1 MTRSDTDANVG
12 SYLQYGMFCLL
23 RSSPDRI
30 KKKEKTAMKLRHAA
44 AIVPCAIALT
54 ACTAVTSTQ
63 NADLA
68 GRSLMWA
75 DGATEE
81 CEVPPSI
88 KFGADGKVSG
98 NAGCNL
104 LVGGWT
110 LQGDKLDLSQLGST
124 RRMCGPELMKM
135 EDAFLSNLGK
145 TEGEARE
152 AIILSA

>member
-1 MTRSDTDANVG
+1 MPPRN
-12 SYLQYGMFCLL
+12 
-23 RSSPDRI
+23 
-30 KKKEKTAMKLRHAA
+30 
-44 AIVPCAIALT
+44 
-54 ACTAVTSTQ
+54 
-63 NADLA
+63 
-68 GRSLMWA
+68 
-75 DGATEE
+75 
-81 CEVPPSI
+81 VPPSI

-145 TEGEARE
+145 TVYVETEGDKVRLLDAERKLVMTLVPEAPGVCK
-152 AIILSA
+152 

>member
-1 MTRSDTDANVG
+1 
-12 SYLQYGMFCLL
+12 
-23 RSSPDRI
+23 
-30 KKKEKTAMKLRHAA
+30 MKLRHAA

-104 LVGGWT
+104 SL
-110 LQGDKLDLSQLGST
+110 
-124 RRMCGPELMKM
+124 
-135 EDAFLSNLGK
+135 
-145 TEGEARE
+145 
-152 AIILSA
+152 IHI

>member
-1 MTRSDTDANVG
+1 
-12 SYLQYGMFCLL
+12 
-23 RSSPDRI
+23 
-30 KKKEKTAMKLRHAA
+30 MKLRHAA

-98 NAGCNL
+98 NTGCNL

-145 TEGEARE
+145 TVYVETEGDKVRLLDAERKLVMTLVPEAPGVCK
-152 AIILSA
+152 

>member
-1 MTRSDTDANVG
+1 
-12 SYLQYGMFCLL
+12 
-23 RSSPDRI
+23 
-30 KKKEKTAMKLRHAA
+30 MKLRHAA

-110 LQGDKLDLSQLGST
+110 LQGDKLDLSARLHPPHVRSRTHEDGGRLPLQPWKDRL
-124 RRMCGPELMKM
+124 RRDRRRQGQAP
-135 EDAFLSNLGK
+135 
-145 TEGEARE
+145 
-152 AIILSA
+152 

>member
-1 MTRSDTDANVG
+1 
-12 SYLQYGMFCLL
+12 
-23 RSSPDRI
+23 
-30 KKKEKTAMKLRHAA
+30 MKLRHAA

-110 LQGDKLDLSQLGST
+110 LQSDKLDLSQLGST

-145 TEGEARE
+145 TVYVETEGDKVRLLDAERKLVMTLVPEAPGVCK
-152 AIILSA
+152 

>member
-1 MTRSDTDANVG
+1 
-12 SYLQYGMFCLL
+12 
-23 RSSPDRI
+23 
-30 KKKEKTAMKLRHAA
+30 MKLRHAA

-98 NAGCNL
+98 NAGSESSRRRL
-104 LVGGWT
+104 GHSRAT
-110 LQGDKLDLSQLGST
+110 SSTSLS
-124 RRMCGPELMKM
+124 
-135 EDAFLSNLGK
+135 
-145 TEGEARE
+145 
-152 AIILSA
+152 SAPPAACAVPNS

>member
-1 MTRSDTDANVG
+1 
-12 SYLQYGMFCLL
+12 
-23 RSSPDRI
+23 
-30 KKKEKTAMKLRHAA
+30 MKLRHAA

-88 KFGADGKVSG
+88 KFGADGKVSVTAAESTLHPLNSALG
-98 NAGCNL
+98 KDIR
-104 LVGGWT
+104 GWT

-145 TEGEARE
+145 TVYVETEGDKVRLLDAERKLVMTLVPEAPGVCK
-152 AIILSA
+152 

>member
-1 MTRSDTDANVG
+1 
-12 SYLQYGMFCLL
+12 
-23 RSSPDRI
+23 
-30 KKKEKTAMKLRHAA
+30 MKLRHAA

-104 LVGGWT
+104 LVGGR
-110 LQGDKLDLSQLGST
+110 Q
-124 RRMCGPELMKM
+124 
-135 EDAFLSNLGK
+135 
-145 TEGEARE
+145 ARP
-152 AIILSA
+152 LSARLHPPHVRSRTHED

>member
-1 MTRSDTDANVG
+1 
-12 SYLQYGMFCLL
+12 
-23 RSSPDRI
+23 
-30 KKKEKTAMKLRHAA
+30 MKLRHAA

-104 LVGGWT
+104 LVRAT
-110 LQGDKLDLSQLGST
+110 SSTSLS
-124 RRMCGPELMKM
+124 
-135 EDAFLSNLGK
+135 
-145 TEGEARE
+145 
-152 AIILSA
+152 SAPPAACAVPNS